1 MNTSNASNTNKP
13 VRTIKDEVRHLGKRK
28 RALSYEQMVEAIK
41 AKHPKAQTS
50 VKTVQWYASR
60 LRKEGE
66 TVNVKDG
73 RSEGRAEH

>member
-1 MNTSNASNTNKP
+1 MNTSNASNTGT
-13 VRTIKDEVRHLGKRK
+13 RTIKDEVRHLGKRK
-28 RALSYEQMVEAIK
+28 RALTYEQMVEAIK